1 MITQLQQDP
10 RRRKGKLITEL
21 LKSKP
26 RVNNKMRQA
35 LNAFNSVSRKRR
47 YTGQMASPLPLT
59 DADVVEHI
67 NVHGCN
73 SYEPDILINIIL
85 ALDNKYLELESE
97 RRKREAKNGS

>member
-1 MITQLQQDP
+1 
-10 RRRKGKLITEL
+10 
-21 LKSKP
+21 
-26 RVNNKMRQA
+26 
-35 LNAFNSVSRKRR
+35 
-47 YTGQMASPLPLT
+47 MASPLPLT